1 MNPWTATGDLFLRPE
16 VRWKG
21 ENEPMVFNFAA
32 GTRIPVAFLLS
43 TLACMAQKPQNDE
56 LAKPINMGV
65 PEAMLDAGNR
75 GAVEL
80 IPLLR
85 EHLTDKAVPRYELS
99 GKWEQAE
106 AAQIALAKLG
116 EKKQQQQ
123 VACELA
129 YGNLPEQSLAFD
141 KAAYIGGWFAI
152 NHLAAFLPDS
162 EYNSNRYLPEPGAP
176 HGDGPIGTRQQV
188 AVRTL
193 DAMFLPGAPRPATEH
208 PILASPRR
216 SKEWLH
222 YIDTHREGLTKLVP
236 TGDGASD
243 SEDYCENYLASLK
256 NRPDSYDIGEDDG
269 TVSVVTIEQRGF
281 GDSQGNAIFNG
292 RNVPIRSWTD
302 SSVTVELPSHA
313 TGKLEIV
320 KANSK
325 AIAIVIHA
333 D

>member
-32 GTRIPVAFLLS
+32 GTTIPVAFLLS

-75 GAVEL
+75 GAIEL
-80 IPLLR
+80 VPLLR
-85 EHLTDKAVPRYELS
+85 EHVTDPRQPRYS
-99 GKWEQAE
+99 WTGRWDTPE
-106 AAQIALAKLG
+106 ASQLALAKLG
-116 EKKQQQQ
+116 QKMQQQQ
-123 VACELA
+123 IACELA
-129 YGNLPEQSLAFD
+129 YGNLAEQSLAFE
-141 KAAYIGGWFAI
+141 KIGYVGGWFAI
-152 NHLAAFLPDS
+152 THLAAFLADS
-162 EYNSNRYLPEPGAP
+162 QYNTRFLPEPGMP
-176 HGDGPIGTRQQV
+176 PTDDTVGTRQQV
-188 AVRTL
+188 AIRTL
-193 DAMFLPGAPRPATEH
+193 DAMFLLGAPRPGTED
-208 PILASPRR
+208 PFLAVTRR
-216 SKEWLH
+216 SKEWLR
-222 YIDTHREGLTKLVP
+222 YIDIHRGELTKLLP
-236 TGDGASD
+236 ADESAAD
-243 SEDYCENYLASLK
+243 SEDYCENYLASLE

-302 SSVTVELPSHA
+302 SSVTVELPSRA

-325 AIAIVIHA
+325 TIVIVIHA